1 MTPSLPKSP
10 SDRSISISGTKL
22 KKLSHED
29 LGRSSRLSTKTPAHW
44 GMFHLKFHAKILILM
59 FFQISVHLLHRS
71 QDQDFVTESVITFHK

>member
-44 GMFHLKFHAKILILM
+44 GMSHLNFHSETIINSNLFLDIRT
-59 FFQISVHLLHRS
+59 FTPS
-71 QDQDFVTESVITFHK
+71 QPRPRFRN